1 MPEETNWEK
10 EAIRERMVKESEK
23 KINKELR
30 IETNKLKLQI
40 NSLLDINSEYAAKIA
55 QQELLLERLPAKV
68 IQDWKE
74 RERNK

>member
-74 RERNK
+74 REK